1 MSLGTF
7 RQRPVRRR
15 WLFGITTTAMVT
27 FIALFVTSA
36 LGVLPGS
43 PSNFEAD
50 DGDMI
55 VTTAGNNDW
64 ASVAFTR
71 VDDAESVTTDDSFQ
85 PGQKQD
91 TTCPV
96 VEGHKNP
103 PKDDF
108 TDAAEFS
115 ETNATT
121 GDVYLYGAT
130 IRVAPNGNASEN
142 VELNQGTNGT
152 CPGSTLLARAA
163 GDKLIAIDY
172 VSGGPDFNV
181 LTWVTSGTC
190 FVSND
195 LPPCWGPPVA
205 LNPADTEGAVN
216 ASAIPAGA
224 ATNPI
229 NGAALEAGQFAE
241 FGVNL
246 TATGIIPRGSCKSF
260 TQTVFQSRSS
270 GSSFVSTVKDITIS
284 HRNINVCPNLIVR
297 KVGSDGGSQ
306 AGAVFTLY
314 SGSGTGG
321 PVVGTCTINAD
332 GNCVNDAA
340 GSAFPPSFANLS
352 PGTYT
357 LDETT
362 VPSGYLKDPSM
373 PQTFTLAAGETKTI
387 TATDIKLA
395 NVIVK
400 KVGSDG
406 GSQAGAVFTLY
417 SGSGTGG
424 PVVGTCTINAD
435 GNCVNDAAGSTFPP
449 SFANLSPGTYTLDE
463 TTVPSGYAKDP
474 SMPQTFTL
482 AQNETKTITA
492 TDIRLVGAIVILKKS
507 TKTGSPLVS
516 TAGAVFSYDGSSVT
530 DNGANDQDPAIGS
543 ICVSGLATGSYTV
556 NETTPPPGYGAASES
571 NLVAEA
577 VTGTNCNTN
586 LPTGSGV
593 VTFTN
598 PPLADIQVN
607 FRDGGSGETSLAEP
621 LACDNPSGSSSTAPA
636 PGWGSSLTVT
646 GIQAGSTTITIT
658 CTIKIDP

>member
-43 PSNFEAD
+43 PSNFEAG

-55 VTTAGNNDW
+55 VTTPGNNDW
-64 ASVAFTR
+64 ATVAFTR
-71 VDDAESVTTDDSFQ
+71 VDDAEAVTTDDSFQ

-108 TDAAEFS
+108 TDIAEFS
-115 ETNATT
+115 ETNAAT
-121 GDVYLYGAT
+121 GDTYLYGAT

-142 VELNQGTNGT
+142 VELNQGTGGT
-152 CPGSTLLARAA
+152 CPGSTLLARVA

-172 VSGGPDFNV
+172 VSGGPQFHA
-181 LTWVTSGTC
+181 LTWKTSGAC

-195 LPPCWGPPVA
+195 VAPCWGDLA
-205 LNPADTEGAVN
+205 DLNPTATEGAVN
-216 ASAIPAGA
+216 ASPIAAGA

-246 TATGIIPRGSCKSF
+246 ASAGIIPSGSCKSF
-260 TQTVFQSRSS
+260 TQTVFESRSS

-284 HRNINVCPNLIVR
+284 HRNINVCPNLIV
-297 KVGSDGGSQ
+297 
-306 AGAVFTLY
+306 
-314 SGSGTGG
+314 
-321 PVVGTCTINAD
+321 
-332 GNCVNDAA
+332 
-340 GSAFPPSFANLS
+340 
-352 PGTYT
+352 
-357 LDETT
+357 
-362 VPSGYLKDPSM
+362 
-373 PQTFTLAAGETKTI
+373 
-387 TATDIKLA
+387 
-395 NVIVK
+395 K

-417 SGSGTGG
+417 SGPDTSGT
-424 PVVGTCTINAD
+424 VVGTCTVNAD
-435 GNCVNDAAGSTFPP
+435 GNCVGAAGSTFPP
-449 SFANLSPGTYTLDE
+449 SFKDLSPGTYTLDE
-463 TTVPSGYAKDP
+463 TTVPSGYGKDP
-474 SMPQTFTL
+474 SLPKTFTL
-482 AQNETKTITA
+482 AAGDPTLTITV
-492 TDIRLVGAIVILKKS
+492 TDIRQLGAIKILKKS
-507 TKTGSPLVS
+507 TKTGNLVS
-516 TAGAVFSYDGSSVT
+516 TAGAVFSYDGSSVI
-530 DNGANDQDPAIGS
+530 DNGAGDNDPTIGS
-543 ICVSGLATGSYTV
+543 ICVSGLASGSYTV
-556 NETTPPPGYGAASES
+556 NETAPPQGYGAASES
-571 NLVAEA
+571 NLQAVA
-577 VTGTNCNTN
+577 VTGTNCGDN
-586 LPTGSGV
+586 LPSDPPGV

-621 LACDNPSGSSSTAPA
+621 LACDNPSGTPSTTPA
-636 PGWGSSLTVT
+636 PGWASSLTVT
-646 GIQAGSTTITIT
+646 GIQAGATTITVT

>member
-7 RQRPVRRR
+7 RQRPIRRR
-15 WLFGITTTAMVT
+15 WLFGITTTAIVT

-43 PSNFEAD
+43 PSNFEAG

-91 TTCPV
+91 STCPV

-108 TDAAEFS
+108 TDIAEFS
-115 ETNATT
+115 EFNATT

-130 IRVAPNGNASEN
+130 IRVAANGNASEN
-142 VELNQGTNGT
+142 VELNQGTGGT
-152 CPGSTLLARAA
+152 CPGSTLLARVA

-172 VSGGPDFNV
+172 VSGGPQFHV
-181 LTWVTSGTC
+181 LTWVTSGAC

-195 LPPCWGPPVA
+195 APPCWGANPVT
-205 LNPADTEGAVN
+205 LDPSTTEGAVN
-216 ASAIPAGA
+216 ASPITA
-224 ATNPI
+224 ANNPI
-229 NGAALEAGQFAE
+229 NHTALVTGQFAE

-246 TATGIIPRGSCKSF
+246 VASGIIPAGSCKSF
-260 TQTVFQSRSS
+260 TQSVFESRSS
-270 GSSFVSTVKDITIS
+270 GSSFVSTVKDIAIS
-284 HRNINVCPNLIVR
+284 QRPINICPQLIIK

-314 SGSGTGG
+314 SGPNTSGT
-321 PVVGTCTINAD
+321 VVGTCTINAD
-332 GNCVNDAA
+332 GNCVNDVA
-340 GSAFPPSFANLS
+340 GSTFPPSFELL

-362 VPSGYLKDPSM
+362 VPSGYSKDASLPM
-373 PQTFTLAAGETKTI
+373 TFTLVATEIRTI
-387 TATDIKLA
+387 TFTDVKLA
-395 NVIVK
+395 NLIVK

-417 SGSGTGG
+417 SGPDTSGTL
-424 PVVGTCTINAD
+424 VGTCTINAD
-435 GNCVNDAAGSTFPP
+435 GNCVNDIAGSTFPP
-449 SFANLSPGTYTLDE
+449 SFGNLSPGTYTLDE
-463 TTVPSGYAKDP
+463 TTVPSGYSKDP
-474 SMPQTFTL
+474 TLPFTFTL
-482 AQNETKTITA
+482 AQNETRTITF
-492 TDIRLVGAIVILKKS
+492 TDIRQAGAIKILKRS
-507 TKTGSPLVS
+507 TKTGNLVT

-530 DNGANDQDPAIGS
+530 DNGAGDNDPAIGS
-543 ICVSGLATGSYTV
+543 ICVSGLASGSYTV
-556 NETTPPPGYGAASES
+556 NETSPPPGYGAASES
-571 NLVAEA
+571 GLNAVA
-577 VTGTNCNTN
+577 VTGTNCVDN
-586 LPTGSGV
+586 LPSDPPGV

-607 FRDGGSGETSLAEP
+607 FRDGGSGETSLSEP

-636 PGWGSSLTVT
+636 LDWDSSLTVT
-646 GIQAGSTTITIT
+646 GVQAGATTITIT

>member
-7 RQRPVRRR
+7 RRRPVRRR

-50 DGDMI
+50 DGDM
-55 VTTAGNNDW
+55 VATAPNNDW
-64 ASVAFTR
+64 ATVNFAR
-71 VDDAESVTTDDSFQ
+71 VDDAESVTTDDSFA

-108 TDAAEFS
+108 TDTAEFS
-115 ETNATT
+115 ETNTAT
-121 GDVYLYGAT
+121 GDTYLYGAT

-142 VELNQGTNGT
+142 VELNQGTGGT
-152 CPGSTLLARAA
+152 CPGSNLLARVA

-181 LTWVTSGTC
+181 LTWITSGAC

-195 LPPCWGPPVA
+195 VPPCWGPPVP

-216 ASAIPAGA
+216 ASPIEAGA
-224 ATNPI
+224 ANPI

-246 TATGIIPRGSCKSF
+246 TAAGIIPRGSCKSF

-284 HRNINVCPNLIVR
+284 QRKINVCPTLI
-297 KVGSDGGSQ
+297 
-306 AGAVFTLY
+306 
-314 SGSGTGG
+314 
-321 PVVGTCTINAD
+321 I
-332 GNCVNDAA
+332 
-340 GSAFPPSFANLS
+340 
-352 PGTYT
+352 
-357 LDETT
+357 
-362 VPSGYLKDPSM
+362 
-373 PQTFTLAAGETKTI
+373 
-387 TATDIKLA
+387 
-395 NVIVK
+395 K

-406 GSQAGAVFTLY
+406 GSQAGAVFTLS
-417 SGSGTGG
+417 SGGSVVGTCTINADGNCVNPNLAFPPSFELNPGTYTLDETTVPPGYVKDPSLPKTITLAAGDPTLTITVTNIKLANLIVKKVGNDGGSQAGAVFTLSSGGS
-424 PVVGTCTINAD
+424 VVGTCTINAD

-449 SFANLSPGTYTLDE
+449 SFKDLSPGDYTLDE
-463 TTVPSGYAKDP
+463 TTVPPGYNKDASLP
-474 SMPQTFTL
+474 VTFTL
-482 AQNETKTITA
+482 AQNETKTITF
-492 TDIRLVGAIVILKKS
+492 TDIRQLGAIRILKKS
-507 TKTGSPLVS
+507 TKAGNPFVS
-516 TAGAVFSYDGSSVT
+516 KAGAVFSFNGSSVT
-530 DNGANDQDPAIGS
+530 DNGTGDEDPAIGS
-543 ICVSGLATGSYTV
+543 ICVSGLMVRDYTV
-556 NETTPPPGYGAASES
+556 NETAPPPGYGAASQT
-571 NLVAEA
+571 NLTAAA
-577 VTGTNCNTN
+577 VGNTNCSSN
-586 LPTGSGV
+586 PPSGSGV
-593 VTFTN
+593 VIFTN

-607 FRDGGSGETSLAEP
+607 FRDGGSGETKLAED
-621 LACDNPSGSSSTAPA
+621 LACNNPSGDSSTTPA
-636 PGWGSSLTVT
+636 SGWEKSLTVT
-646 GIQAGSTTITIT
+646 GIKAGATTITIT